1 MYFLLPSS
9 EFQLYQC
16 RLFFVS
22 FKNLHFLSEMSE
34 YDDYVEL
41 SQMLEM
47 ALGGNPERLVDE
59 TSKREEEIDKNKIVE
74 DEGDYVE
81 LMAEQTDEII
91 SDPGKEVE
99 QKATCIKF

>member
-9 EFQLYQC
+9 ELQLYHC

-22 FKNLHFLSEMSE
+22 FKILHFLSDMSE

-47 ALGGNPERLVDE
+47 ALGGNPEPLVDE
-59 TSKREEEIDKNKIVE
+59 TSKREEIDENEIVE

-81 LMAEQTDEII
+81 LMGEQTDGII

-99 QKATCIKF
+99 QKATYIKF